1 MGERWRFNPKT
12 KKVEL
17 VDEMERVDPDA
28 PNVITDEIEPTMS
41 MTGTDKIYTS
51 KSKLRQEYKEL
62 GFVETGGE
70 RIKAQPRAKPDR
82 QAIREAV
89 EKTYYDIK
97 YDRIP
102 ISERERERCKQ
113 EERAYQNWK
122 RRNGHH

>member
-1 MGERWRFNPKT
+1 MGDVWRFNPNT
-12 KKVEL
+12 GKVEPIS
-17 VDEMERVDPDA
+17 EIERVDPDA
-28 PNVITDEIEPTMS
+28 PHIITDEIEPTLS

-51 KSKLRQEYKEL
+51 KSQLRKEYKEL

-70 RIKAQPRAKPDR
+70 RNKAQPRAKPDR

-122 RRNGHH
+122 LKNGHH